1 MTREQFNHAV
11 RAAAAV
17 LNTRKLLVIGSQA
30 VHASTDAPVP
40 AAERSMEADIA
51 VLDADGPESANIL
64 DGSIG
69 EMSIFHQTFGYC
81 VREAT
86 SDTVLLPE
94 GWRERLVPYVAP
106 DTGGATAMCL
116 DIHDLWLS
124 KAAAGRDKDREFC
137 AAVAE
142 MGLVDPATLSAR
154 LDGMSL
160 PEPGHGDV
168 LRSRIKALAVRCAGN
183 ADMPAGPGP
192 RPKE

>member
-1 MTREQFNHAV
+1 MTRKQFNHAV
-11 RAAAAV
+11 RAAVAV

-51 VLDADGPESANIL
+51 VLDADGPESADIL

-81 VREAT
+81 VRGAT
-86 SDTVLLPE
+86 SGTALLPE

-124 KAAAGRDKDREFC
+124 KAAAGRDKDRGFC

-154 LDGMSL
+154 LDGMPL
-160 PEPGHGDV
+160 PEPGQGDV
-168 LRSRIKALAVRCAGN
+168 LRSRIEALAVRRAGN

>member
-1 MTREQFNHAV
+1 MTRKQFNHAV

-40 AAERSMEADIA
+40 AAERSMEADMA
-51 VLDADGPESANIL
+51 VLDADGPESADIL

-69 EMSIFHQTFGYC
+69 EMSMFHQTFGYC
-81 VREAT
+81 VRGAT
-86 SDTVLLPE
+86 SRTTPLPE

-106 DTGGATAMCL
+106 DAGGATAMCL

-124 KAAAGRDKDREFC
+124 KAAAGRKKDREFC

-142 MGLVDPATLSAR
+142 MGLVDPATLYVR
-154 LDGMSL
+154 LDGMPL
-160 PEPGHGDV
+160 PEPGHKEI
-168 LRSRIKALAVRCAGN
+168 LRSRIEALAARRAGKT
-183 ADMPAGPGP
+183 DMSAGAGPH
-192 RPKE
+192 PKE